1 MIWILWH
8 IFILFEAG
16 IHWFLIEICQL
27 NPTPDKFSWESIITV
42 LFRLTGCFIIFRI
55 TFMDI
60 YSLEFLM
67 YVLGAFF
74 SHVLWFPVIL
84 NMIRGKPVYY
94 LGDAGFDKFL
104 KWATHDSF
112 YIRVV
117 WLLILSSGFIYGFYN
132 THLL

>member
-16 IHWFLIEICQL
+16 IHWFLIEICQV
-27 NPTPDKFSWESIITV
+27 NPTPDKFSWENVLTV
-42 LFRLTGCFIIFRI
+42 GFRVFCAFLIFRI
-55 TFMDI
+55 TFMELR
-60 YSLEFLM
+60 SLEFLM

-74 SHVLWFPVIL
+74 SHVLFFPPLL
-84 NMIRGKPVYY
+84 NKMRGKKLSY

-112 YIRVV
+112 YIRIV
-117 WLLILSSGFIYGFYN
+117 WLLILTSGFIYGFYN